1 MTWLN
6 GRMSRWK
13 ASWTRI
19 LSILFRR
26 RVLATLRPRLLTANY
41 ILWSFCHRNPCTDS
55 YCETSFLRSSL
66 RDLQLTFLA
75 QISKLKKSLQSDFQ
89 DQMSS
94 DHKPW
99 VCFRCCQKPKYRLC
113 RWSLKL
119 NVYWILCIWQLS
131 LSLCWFDKR
140 YFDPQ
145 LHKFN
150 RFIPESPS

>member
-6 GRMSRWK
+6 GRTNRWK
-13 ASWTRI
+13 ASWMRI
-19 LSILFRR
+19 LSIWSHH
-26 RVLATLRPRLLTANY
+26 RVLATLRLRLLPANC

-55 YCETSFLRSSL
+55 YCGTSFLRSSL
-66 RDLQLTFLA
+66 RDLQLAFLA
-75 QISKLKKSLQSDFQ
+75 RISKFEKSLQSDFQ

-94 DHKPW
+94 GHKPW
-99 VCFRCCQKPKYRLC
+99 VCFRCFQKPKYRLC
-113 RWSLKL
+113 IWSLKL
-119 NVYWILCIWQLS
+119 NAYWILCTWQLS

-150 RFIPESPS
+150 CFLPESPS